1 MLQKVVIKKKQIK
14 DYDSL
19 TDSHILNWIY
29 DLSKLLKGVKILE
42 INSTSSGGGVA
53 ELLSSAVPLLQ
64 DLGINI
70 QWQVASYDRHFFEIT
85 KKIHNALQGSASTL
99 SNEEKN
105 IYLEQNKKRAEML
118 EGNYDIIIVND
129 PQPAAM
135 RPFANHI
142 KGKWV
147 WWCHIDTSEPNS
159 SVWQFIKPY
168 VEQYDAAVFTLPEF
182 IPPDF
187 VTKRIE
193 FIAPAIDP
201 LSPKNN
207 FLPPELTN
215 KILKDFNVK
224 IDAPL
229 LTQVSRFDPWKDPLG
244 VIEVYR
250 LVKTSGIKNLQL
262 ALIGSMAEDDPE
274 AWSMH
279 KDIVK
284 EANHDPDI
292 FFYTNLNG
300 IGNLEVNAFQR
311 GSNVVVQK
319 SIREGFGLA
328 VSEALWKKTPV
339 VAGHTGGIPL
349 QMSNGVGGFLI
360 HTTKE
365 CAQKVS
371 FLLQNPQEA
380 ALIAERGHK
389 RVAAHFLITRF
400 LAEFL
405 LLVKTIIEEE
415 LEKAA

>member
-1 MLQKVVIKKKQIK
+1 MLQKVVTKKKQIK
-14 DYDSL
+14 DYEPL
-19 TDSHILNWIY
+19 TDPHILNWIY
-29 DLSKLLKGVKILE
+29 DLSKLLKGVRILE

-53 ELLSSAVPLLQ
+53 ELLSAAVPLLQ
-64 DLGINI
+64 DLGLEIE
-70 QWQVASYDRHFFEIT
+70 WQVASYDRHFFEIT
-85 KKIHNALQGSASTL
+85 KKMHNALQGATYTL
-99 SNEEKN
+99 TQEEKAT
-105 IYLEQNKKRAEML
+105 YLQQNERRAQLL
-118 EGNYDIIIVND
+118 EGNYDIIVVND

-135 RPFANHI
+135 RHFAKHI
-142 KGKWV
+142 KAKWV
-147 WWCHIDTSEPNS
+147 WWCHIDTSEPNPE
-159 SVWQFIKPY
+159 VWQFIKPY
-168 VEQYDAAVFTLPEF
+168 VEQYDAAVFTLPGF

-187 VTKRIE
+187 ITKDIE

-207 FLPPELTN
+207 YLAPDLTK
-215 KILKDFNVK
+215 KILADFNIK
-224 IDAPL
+224 TEKPL
-229 LTQVSRFDPWKDPLG
+229 ITQVSRFDVWKDPIG
-244 VIEVYR
+244 VIKVYR
-250 LVKTSGIKNLQL
+250 LVKERGFRDLQL

-274 AWSMH
+274 AWSIH
-279 KDIVK
+279 KAIVK
-284 EANHDPDI
+284 EANQDPSI

-311 GSNVVVQK
+311 GSQVVIQK

-360 HTTKE
+360 HTNEE
-365 CAQKVS
+365 CAEKVC
-371 FLLQNPQEA
+371 FLLENSQKA
-380 ALIAERGHK
+380 KVMAERGHK